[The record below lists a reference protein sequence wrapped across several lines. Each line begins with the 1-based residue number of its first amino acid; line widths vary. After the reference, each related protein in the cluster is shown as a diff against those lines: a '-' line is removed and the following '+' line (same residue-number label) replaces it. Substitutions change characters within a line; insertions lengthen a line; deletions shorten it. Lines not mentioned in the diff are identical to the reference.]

1 MRKSLHFVRTER
13 VNFGRNII
21 EHGTRVANLNSFE
34 GEDKKVAAIRLFGTI
49 VASLLGSKIHIP
61 NIFLARAVL
70 AEFHRILNQCTRQAR
85 GGRSRWE
92 IVRTKYLQILGLVRS
107 LF

>member
-34 GEDKKVAAIRLFGTI
+34 GRIKRLPP
-49 VASLLGSKIHIP
+49 LGFLERSWLHYSDPRSSDQDPHSKYIPSKSCVGRVSP
-61 NIFLARAVL
+61 NI
-70 AEFHRILNQCTRQAR
+70 ESMH
-85 GGRSRWE
+85 
-92 IVRTKYLQILGLVRS
+92 
-107 LF
+107 